1 VNLRSVERQKKESEK
16 TTRKATEMKEQLRK
30 SKNSE
35 GKKREGKERKGMKSN
50 RANLGSIEQKCCY
63 RQSTRIKGSE
73 EKAAALCAAKQTQ
86 FQADRDSLKSAKTT
100 PSNNH
105 HCTKC
110 S

>member
-1 VNLRSVERQKKESEK
+1 
-16 TTRKATEMKEQLRK
+16 MKGQLRK

-35 GKKREGKERKGMKSN
+35 GKKIEGKKSK

-73 EKAAALCAAKQTQ
+73 EKAAALCAAKTQ
-86 FQADRDSLKSAKTT
+86 FQAGRDSLESAKTT
-100 PSNNH
+100 PSNNS
-105 HCTKC
+105 HCEKC